1 MYMEAKKTILDD
13 TYIIYDIEELKD
25 IDIVSLKKEIQFKE
39 MYSQGSPVPRL
50 ISIQG
55 IYKETKPLYRHPAD
69 SQPEIEQMTPIVK
82 HICDVLS
89 LKCDQ
94 QFNHVLIQLY
104 RDGNDYIGE
113 HADKTLDIKKDTHIV
128 NYSIGATREMRLR
141 KKKTSGENK
150 ERENIK
156 IKLTHNSLFVLGWET
171 NKRWL
176 HSIHQDKRPK
186 FEKTEDELF
195 NSGERISF
203 TFRSIATFI
212 DSDGKI
218 TGQGSK
224 FQQKDTDIELL
235 KVFSKENHEID
246 FDWNLNYIL

>member
-1 MYMEAKKTILDD
+1 MEAKRTILDD
-13 TYIIYDIEELKD
+13 TCIIYDIEELKD
-25 IDIVSLKKEIQFKE
+25 ISIEELKKEINFQE

-55 IYKETKPLYRHPAD
+55 IYDKLKPLYRHPVD

-82 HICDVLS
+82 KICEILS
-89 LKCDQ
+89 IKCDE

-113 HADKTLDIKKDTHIV
+113 HADKTLDIKINTDIV

-141 KKKTSGENK
+141 KKKTNDNR
-150 ERENIK
+150 ERETIK

-171 NKRWL
+171 NRKWL
-176 HSIHQDKRPK
+176 HSIHQDKRPQ

-203 TFRSIATFI
+203 TFRNIATFI

-218 TGQGSK
+218 IGQGEK
-224 FQQKDTDIELL
+224 YQQKDTDLELL

-246 FDWNLNYIL
+246 FDWELNYL